1 MAKKAPKDLAK
12 TAASPTGEAEFLLY
26 KTDDGRIRIET
37 RLQNETIWLSLG
49 QMAELFGVDKS
60 GISRH
65 LKNIFAS
72 GELQRD
78 ATVAKFATVQAEGT
92 RQVTRDLEQY
102 NLDAIISVGYR
113 VNSLLGT
120 RFRIW
125 ATERIREYIVKGF
138 TMDDERLKKA
148 GGGSYFD
155 ELLARIRDIRSAEK
169 VFWRKVLDIY
179 ATSID
184 YDPKTDVS
192 REFFKIIQNKMH
204 WAAHGQTAAE
214 VVFSRVDATQPNL
227 GMTNW
232 VGSRISKSEA
242 EIAKNYLSAEELDLL
257 NRIVTLYLDFAEFQA
272 VQRKT
277 MTMREWIDK
286 LDDFLKLSGRDI
298 LTHAGK
304 ISHDA
309 ALQKAH
315 GEYEKFRA
323 RQLTEPTEVEKHFI
337 EAEKELK
344 QIESSRKGR
353 CK

>member
-1 MAKKAPKDLAK
+1 MSKAS
-12 TAASPTGEAEFLLY
+12 ASSGSPAEFLLY

-65 LKNIFAS
+65 LKNIFKS

-155 ELLARIRDIRSAEK
+155 ELLARIRDIRSSEK

-184 YDPKTDVS
+184 YDPKADVS
-192 REFFKIIQNKMH
+192 REFFRIIQNKMH

-242 EIAKNYLSAEELDLL
+242 EVAKNYL
-257 NRIVTLYLDFAEFQA
+257 
-272 VQRKT
+272 
-277 MTMREWIDK
+277 
-286 LDDFLKLSGRDI
+286 
-298 LTHAGK
+298 
-304 ISHDA
+304 
-309 ALQKAH
+309 
-315 GEYEKFRA
+315 
-323 RQLTEPTEVEKHFI
+323 
-337 EAEKELK
+337 
-344 QIESSRKGR
+344 
-353 CK
+353 